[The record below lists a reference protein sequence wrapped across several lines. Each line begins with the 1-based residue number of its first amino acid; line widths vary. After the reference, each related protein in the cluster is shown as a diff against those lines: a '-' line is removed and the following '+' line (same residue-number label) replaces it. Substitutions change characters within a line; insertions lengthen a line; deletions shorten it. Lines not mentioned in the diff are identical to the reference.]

1 MPSVPHEWN
10 PVGSPSKTNT
20 RVEGALAGQYD
31 YADLLP
37 VEALPRLEKAAGKTL
52 TVIGLNGTSDGIQ
65 AVKDG
70 RFAATVQG
78 DSPGVGRE
86 TVKAAY
92 ALAAKLPLKVKL
104 VILQPRIVTK
114 ANVNSI
120 PSWDAEIKAIK

>member
-1 MPSVPHEWN
+1 MDAVIAYNDPSA
-10 PVGSPSKTNT
+10 VGA
-20 RVEGALAGQYD
+20 VVAA
-31 YADLLP
+31 
-37 VEALPRLEKAAGKTL
+37 KAAGKTL

-70 RFAATVQG
+70 RLAATVQG

-92 ALAAKLPLKVKL
+92 ALAAKLPLKTKL
-104 VILQPRIVTK
+104 VILLPRIVTK